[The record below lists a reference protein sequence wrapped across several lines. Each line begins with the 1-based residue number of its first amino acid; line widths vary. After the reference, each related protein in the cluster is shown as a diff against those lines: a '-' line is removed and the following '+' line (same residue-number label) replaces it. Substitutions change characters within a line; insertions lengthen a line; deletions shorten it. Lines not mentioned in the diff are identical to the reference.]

1 MSTRRILK
9 VRYASAI
16 AVAAASSTGVYS
28 FAIVTSQHSTVP
40 TPTLFREQQT
50 GSTVLEQW
58 RRTEVTG
65 RDSFMALRG
74 GSAPTSDAEGMPTET
89 QGAAVVSSNERSD
102 AYYLVWSPGFVKT
115 LALTTA
121 LLAVVRNVGLDHKL
135 FSMFAGGLRFL
146 PSGLVPNLLLPLL
159 SSSCCAIQLAVN
171 AISVAAMGA
180 GAGCLGFNTYL
191 GPLRPYLL
199 AVMVAYHTVPTSPT
213 TVLRYAIAL
222 MPEAVA
228 GWNDVLRARWRR
240 RNSNAVDDSSSS
252 SASPTIQA
260 TLVVEV
266 PTMGCVACVNKIES
280 SLRSRA
286 PGYIE
291 TASSWLNPKPKVE
304 GGKKGGRAKIEV
316 RATSK
321 DELDDITR
329 SLVGAIEDAGFGG
342 STIES
347 LDIRTTTTTT
357 SGSKSDE

>member
-28 FAIVTSQHSTVP
+28 FAIVDSQHSSVP
-40 TPTLFREQQT
+40 TPTLFRGE
-50 GSTVLEQW
+50 
-58 RRTEVTG
+58 RRTQSGIAFDQWWHKEYT
-65 RDSFMALRG
+65 RKDSFIALRG
-74 GSAPTSDAEGMPTET
+74 GSASSSSDVEGQLPTESK
-89 QGAAVVSSNERSD
+89 QVVSSNEERSD

-135 FSMFAGGLRFL
+135 FGMFAGGLRFL
-146 PSGLVPNLLLPLL
+146 PTGLVPNLLLPLL

-240 RNSNAVDDSSSS
+240 RNNAN
-252 SASPTIQA
+252 AEKSPTIQA

-286 PGYIE
+286 PGNIE

-316 RATSK
+316 RATSR
-321 DELDDITR
+321 DELDDLTR

-347 LDIRTTTTTT
+347 LDIRTTTTT